1 MIHFIPCIP
10 WSRSHF
16 QCVSRLSRLT
26 KMLPAAVLWE
36 NLTCQTLAMV
46 KEPVAIESRMSI
58 LHAAPP
64 IRNGMVARL
73 VWPIPLSLREPAV
86 VLRLIWTA
94 TTRIP
99 ASHWGHSSAR
109 YGDNMTVITQLG
121 LSHRTGHRVFIP
133 LVGSFFCPHTTRAT
147 PTSNS
152 QFQPSINDGDS
163 MVWFSSTTLGESY
176 RLHIRHHSKD
186 VYVNFGGPT
195 SCTRFCVQHPDVSP
209 SESLITQ
216 YSMLQIIPV
225 INRA

>member
-1 MIHFIPCIP
+1 MSGKHDSVLCQVPQIICTDGTKINMHASLHHAAENVKLTHTRVLSLMFWGNNGPPINVTLELKLSVLTAMIHFIPCIP

-36 NLTCQTLAMV
+36 TLTCQTLAMV
-46 KEPVAIESRMSI
+46 KEHVAIESRMSI

-99 ASHWGHSSAR
+99 ASHWGHSSA
-109 YGDNMTVITQLG
+109 
-121 LSHRTGHRVFIP
+121 
-133 LVGSFFCPHTTRAT
+133 
-147 PTSNS
+147 
-152 QFQPSINDGDS
+152 
-163 MVWFSSTTLGESY
+163 
-176 RLHIRHHSKD
+176 
-186 VYVNFGGPT
+186 
-195 SCTRFCVQHPDVSP
+195 
-209 SESLITQ
+209 
-216 YSMLQIIPV
+216 
-225 INRA
+225 